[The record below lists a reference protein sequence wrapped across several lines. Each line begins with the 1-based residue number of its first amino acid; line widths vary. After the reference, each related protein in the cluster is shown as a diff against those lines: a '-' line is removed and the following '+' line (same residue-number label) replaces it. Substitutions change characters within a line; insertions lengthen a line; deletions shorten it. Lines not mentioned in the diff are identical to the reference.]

1 MSRYQ
6 NLFKISG
13 YNSNNIIENYAANL
27 ASILKDDYES
37 LNGIRFTTYEIINNK
52 VTYNF
57 NKNLYKIYKFNN
69 NLEMEVVED
78 FMSKELKHHESMKNK
93 IKKLLEMKAND

>member
-1 MSRYQ
+1 MTQKELLY
-6 NLFKISG
+6 LEDA
-13 YNSNNIIENYAANL
+13 YNHEKNII
-27 ASILKDDYES
+27 D
-37 LNGIRFTTYEIINNK
+37 
-52 VTYNF
+52 
-57 NKNLYKIYKFNN
+57 IYN